1 MALVDYGSDNAAG
14 IILNEPA
21 DWNHQRDCTPSN
33 AQAHCTGDTSEEDS
47 ASVSQDSYFDQSDSD
62 R

>member
-14 IILNEPA
+14 SVIEQLNHRNMSSCLEVPLA
-21 DWNHQRDCTPSN
+21 DSI
-33 AQAHCTGDTSEEDS
+33 GDSSEEDS
-47 ASVSQDSYFDQSDSD
+47 ASDSQDSYFEHSDSD

>member
-14 IILNEPA
+14 TVIEVSRCSFAETHLPLDPVA
-21 DWNHQRDCTPSN
+21 DSI
-33 AQAHCTGDTSEEDS
+33 GDTSEESS
-47 ASVSQDSYFDQSDSD
+47 ASDSQDSYFEQSDSD